1 MRLDTSARSTGA
13 TDTDTISTAGESARL
28 WLIVLA
34 AALWGTVGITTQS
47 LYRLTATNPL
57 SVGFFRLAIAAPALG
72 IGCWTTLGRR
82 SLRIARRDLARI
94 ALIGVMLALYQAC
107 YFAAIARIGVAVATL
122 VTLCLAP
129 VMVAVLSVTL
139 LGERPTRRILVALT
153 CALAGIGGI
162 VGFGGGGTHA
172 NASTNVAGIL
182 LAFGSA
188 LGYAIVTLASRAV
201 AGRYH
206 PLQINAV
213 AFATGALILLPLAL
227 ATGFVATYPAQGWLL
242 LTYLGLIPSALAYA
256 LFLAGMRTTPATVA
270 SIVTLLEPLTAT
282 VLAALLFGERLGPLG
297 LLGAGLLLAAIVVL
311 ATGRDGTSN
320 GRS

>member
-1 MRLDTSARSTGA
+1 MRSGTSIRFVRSADDTNTLPA
-13 TDTDTISTAGESARL
+13 AGESSRL

-34 AALWGTVGITTQS
+34 AILWGTVGITTQT

-72 IGCWTTLGRR
+72 IGCWGVLGRR

-94 ALIGVMLALYQAC
+94 ALIGLMLALYQAC
-107 YFAAIARIGVAVATL
+107 YFAAIARVGVAIATL

-129 VMVAVLSVTL
+129 VIVAVLSAAL
-139 LGERPTRRILVALT
+139 LGERPTRRVLVALA
-153 CALAGIGGI
+153 CALAGIAGI
-162 VGFGGGGTHA
+162 AGFGGGSHTA
-172 NASTNVAGIL
+172 VNAAGIL
-182 LAFGSA
+182 LAAGSA
-188 LGYAIVTLASRAV
+188 LGYAIVTLTSRAV

-206 PLQINAV
+206 PLQINAI
-213 AFATGALILLPLAL
+213 AFATGALTLLPLAL
-227 ATGFVATYPAQGWLL
+227 ATGFAVSYPLQGWLL
-242 LTYLGLIPSALAYA
+242 LAYLGLVPTALAYA

-297 LLGAGLLLAAIVVL
+297 LLGAALLLTALVVL
-311 ATGRDGTSN
+311 AAGRN
-320 GRS
+320 GKS